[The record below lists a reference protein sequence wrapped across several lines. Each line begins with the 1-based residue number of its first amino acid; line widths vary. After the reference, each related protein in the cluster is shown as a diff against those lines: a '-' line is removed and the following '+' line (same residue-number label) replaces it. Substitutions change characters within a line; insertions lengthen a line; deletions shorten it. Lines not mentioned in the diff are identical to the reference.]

1 MCITWA
7 PLMGISPPK
16 HLFLISYWSK
26 CWFTTQKAEM
36 NCLIKVKIQ
45 VPRSQVSLQCCW
57 FNCSLIRA
65 ETQIDRGPKVTVQCL
80 DTADVKGTRLCGDLY
95 PQGGRASH
103 LCFNRQRHWA
113 ETWQKREAVGGEVSV
128 QGEITWDVLPTPWLV
143 MCFRWLLVMFCKES
157 VCTVQPVGMGKQTCS
172 SGALKPRVSQSPGL
186 RKTAW
191 RLCGVGRSACW
202 PCVKY

>member
-1 MCITWA
+1 
-7 PLMGISPPK
+7 MGISPPK

-65 ETQIDRGPKVTVQCL
+65 ETQIDGGPKVTVQCL

-103 LCFNRQRHWA
+103 LCFNRQRH
-113 ETWQKREAVGGEVSV
+113 
-128 QGEITWDVLPTPWLV
+128 
-143 MCFRWLLVMFCKES
+143 
-157 VCTVQPVGMGKQTCS
+157 
-172 SGALKPRVSQSPGL
+172 
-186 RKTAW
+186 
-191 RLCGVGRSACW
+191 
-202 PCVKY
+202 